1 MILKS
6 DHIAGLLE
14 PQSDSKDPLVV
25 VPAPELDV
33 LRQSGA
39 ASIDLRLGTWFC
51 TFRQNRHPLMA
62 DDGAPARVQSDNK
75 FIKRRYVPFGEQFV
89 LYPQNFVLGT
99 TLEWIRIP
107 NRLAGYVV
115 GKSSWGR
122 RGLIIATAIAVHPGF
137 TGCLTLEIT
146 NLGEIPIAISPGIK
160 ICQLCLHEV
169 ESTSEATDRSSFLGR
184 RLPALGTIRPDPIA
198 DKLAHKQRNS
208 L

>member
-14 PQSDSKDPLVV
+14 LQGESKDPLVI
-25 VPAPELDV
+25 VPSPELNI
-33 LRQSGA
+33 LRQNGA
-39 ASIDLRLGTWFC
+39 ASVDLRLGTWFC

-62 DDGAPARVQSDNK
+62 VADPLARPQPDDR
-75 FIKRRYVPFGEQFV
+75 FIKRRYVPFGEKFV
-89 LYPQNFVLGT
+89 LNPQNFVLGT

-122 RGLIIATAIAVHPGF
+122 RGLVIATAIAVHPGF

-146 NLGEIPIAISPGIK
+146 NLGEIPIAINPGIT
-160 ICQLCLHEV
+160 ICQLCLHDV
-169 ESTSEATDRSSFLGR
+169 QSTSESTDRSSFLGR
-184 RLPALGTIRPDPIA
+184 RMPTLGPIRPDPIA
-198 DKLAHKQRNS
+198 EKLARRRN
-208 L
+208 